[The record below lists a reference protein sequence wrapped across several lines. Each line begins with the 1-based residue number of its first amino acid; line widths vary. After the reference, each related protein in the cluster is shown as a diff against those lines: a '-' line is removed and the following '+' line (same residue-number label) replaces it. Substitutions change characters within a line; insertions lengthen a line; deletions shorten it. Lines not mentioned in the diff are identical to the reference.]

1 MAKNVLVTGAYGLI
15 GGALYQHLDA
25 QPERYSAYALA
36 RRRHPSERSSLSRK
50 LDVPEKRFTLSDL
63 SDLDLLV
70 EAMTG
75 IDVVVHLAA
84 EPDSEAPWE
93 PVLASNV
100 IGARNV
106 LEAARLAGVRRVV
119 YASSIMVSWG
129 YQAEEPYRSLFEGRY
144 DEVAPQEVPLI
155 QHTWPTRPT
164 SYYPASKVWGEA
176 LARVYAD
183 VHGLSVICV
192 RIGWVNVEDR
202 PHTYGWARA
211 TWCSQRDI
219 VQLFERAIQAPDAL
233 RYDVFYATSD
243 NTWKWVDINHTR
255 EVLGYAPQDNAEDR
269 LSDDKE

>member
-1 MAKNVLVTGAYGLI
+1 MAKSVLVTGAYGLI
-15 GGALYQHLDA
+15 GGEVYLHLDA
-25 QPERYSAYALA
+25 QPEVYAVHALA
-36 RRRHPSERSSLSRK
+36 RRRHPSVRSSMARK
-50 LDVPEKRFTLSDL
+50 LHVPDERFTLSDL
-63 SDLDLLV
+63 SDLEALV
-70 EAMTG
+70 EGMTG

-84 EPDSEAPWE
+84 VPDSDAPWE

-106 LEAARLAGVRRVV
+106 FEAARLAGVKRVI

-129 YQAEEPYRSLFEGRY
+129 YWAEEPYRTLFEGRY
-144 DEVAPQEVPLI
+144 DEVSPQDVPLI

-176 LARVYAD
+176 LGRVYAD
-183 VHGLSVICV
+183 AHGLSVICA

-202 PHTYGWARA
+202 PHTYEWARA

-219 VQLFERAIQAPDAL
+219 VQFFERAIQAPDEL

-243 NTWKWVDINHTR
+243 NTYKWVDIEHAR
-255 EVLGYAPQDNAEDR
+255 EVLGYAPQDNADER
-269 LSDDKE
+269 LDQKGG